1 MQMKWIV
8 NNGKEKYQLNLASY
22 SSLFVT
28 ESTNE
33 DNLLRPVMEFFQ
45 PRSKVKDVVTVRDYV
60 NDLEEITHHA
70 FTAFELSNNKLR
82 EETLLGSKSLLKSH
96 LKSEF
101 SNHLETDGY
110 ILTINTLANDLL
122 SAVNDDLPVKLKSF
136 TIDSFIKLLEVDFSI
151 VESDNKTNRLLSQ
164 NKLIVQTIKKHLKMN
179 YKNSLIL
186 FFMFPE
192 LNLSP
197 KEQLTMKEFLLDLSN
212 DVNLFV
218 VTNSK
223 HFISDELAGMNY
235 FSYGRQLFTDE
246 MINDLEWE
254 SPLPYSK
261 EELLVS
267 LSNVIKNHIDM
278 FELIPTISNYIQ
290 SEIVIFKAID
300 LYVLIFIL
308 NKLKF
313 KYQLD
318 LNPEI
323 IDRPVFEYVMDVY
336 EKI

>member
-22 SSLFVT
+22 SSLFVNY
-28 ESTNE
+28 STNE
-33 DNLLRPVMEFFQ
+33 DNLLRPVIEFFQ
-45 PRSKVKDVVTVRDYV
+45 PRSKVKDVVTIRDYR
-60 NDLEEITHHA
+60 NDLEEIIHHA
-70 FTAFELSNNKLR
+70 FTAFELSNDKLR
-82 EETLLGSKSLLKSH
+82 EEFSLGTKSFLKSH
-96 LKSEF
+96 LNSKL
-101 SNHLETDGY
+101 SNHIETDGY

-122 SAVNDDLPVKLKSF
+122 GIINDDLPIRLKDF
-136 TIDSFIKLLEVDFSI
+136 TIESFIKLLEIDFSLL
-151 VESDNKTNRLLSQ
+151 EGERQSNRLLHQ
-164 NKLIVQTIKKHLKMN
+164 KTLIVQTIKKHIKMN
-179 YKNSLIL
+179 YKNALIL

-197 KEQLTMKEFLLDLSN
+197 KEQLIMKELLIDLSN
-212 DVNLFV
+212 DVHLFV

-223 HFISDELAGMNY
+223 HFISDEIDGMNY

-246 MINDLEWE
+246 LINDLEWE
-254 SPLPYSK
+254 SPLPYSR
-261 EELLVS
+261 EELLTS
-267 LSNVIKNHIDM
+267 LTNVIKNNIDM
-278 FELIPTISNYIQ
+278 FELIPTISNYNQ

-308 NKLKF
+308 NQLKL

-318 LNPEI
+318 LIPKN
-323 IDRPVFEYVMDVY
+323 IDRPVFEYVIDVY